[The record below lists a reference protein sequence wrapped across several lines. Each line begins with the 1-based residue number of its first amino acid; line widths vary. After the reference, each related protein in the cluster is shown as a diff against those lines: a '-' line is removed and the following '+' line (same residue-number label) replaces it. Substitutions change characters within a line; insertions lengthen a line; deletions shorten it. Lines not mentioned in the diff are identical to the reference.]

1 MTENLLEAQYDIT
14 KKSKLRIFY
23 DKYKFFLYFL
33 LIILILFFSYFS
45 LYLENKKNKRV
56 LLSDD
61 YLQAKVFLDNGEKVN
76 ATNLLNEIALSN
88 DSTYSTL
95 SFFLLIN
102 QNLIVDKKDISNL
115 FDHIISKNKFS
126 DEDKNLLI
134 YKKALFSSTYLNES
148 ELLDEVKPLLNSNT
162 SWKAHGHLLLGDY
175 FTSKNENLKAIEFY
189 QQVFNIKN
197 LNQDLYSYARFQL
210 SLISN
215 E

>member
-1 MTENLLEAQYDIT
+1 MTENLFEAQYDIT
-14 KKSKLRIFY
+14 KKSKLKIFY
-23 DKYKFFLYFL
+23 DKYKLFIYSL
-33 LIILILFFSYFS
+33 LVILILLFSFFS

-56 LLSDD
+56 SLSDD
-61 YLQAKVFLDNGEKVN
+61 YLQAKVFLDNGEKLN
-76 ATNLLNEIALSN
+76 ATNLLKKIALAN

-102 QNLIVDKKDISNL
+102 QNLIIDKQDISNL

-126 DEDKNLLI
+126 NEDKNLLI

-148 ELLDEVKPLLNSNT
+148 ELLDEVKLLLNSNT
-162 SWKAHGHLLLGDY
+162 SWKAHGLLLLGDY

-197 LNQDLYSYARFQL
+197 LNQELYNYARFQL

>member
-1 MTENLLEAQYDIT
+1 MTENLFEAQYDIT
-14 KKSKLRIFY
+14 KKSKLKILY
-23 DKYKFFLYFL
+23 DKYKFFIYFL
-33 LIILILFFSYFS
+33 LIILILLFSSFS

-56 LLSDD
+56 SLADD
-61 YLQAKVFLDNGEKVN
+61 YLQAKVFLDNGEKIN
-76 ATNLLNEIALSN
+76 ATNLLKEIALAN

-134 YKKALFSSTYLNES
+134 YKKALFTSTYLNES
-148 ELLDEVKPLLNSNT
+148 ELLDEVKLLLNSNT
-162 SWKAHGHLLLGDY
+162 PWKAHGLLLLGDY